1 MYTKITA
8 ACGSRCN
15 GKAHYL
21 KTFGPSLSFP
31 FPRWTSKSSLELH
44 PLVCS
49 GLLTPDISIKSG
61 DIAPKRRVGTDADGM
76 SANLCLNSDHSW
88 QHHSFFKSL
97 AINVAWN
104 CNVISP
110 NGTSVWKS
118 ATVKVDT
125 DILSGN
131 DWQASW
137 HIVASAFQHKRSAE
151 GIFPSSRHR
160 LHPQWNT
167 PFCFDVRWWWYYL
180 CRVVFSKKEFGL
192 CNIRQTEMTLR
203 RSKAGWVK
211 SQGFESVVEC
221 IKI

>member
-1 MYTKITA
+1 MYTKTTA

-21 KTFGPSLSFP
+21 KTSGPSLSFP
-31 FPRWTSKSSLELH
+31 FPRWTSKSSLKLH

-61 DIAPKRRVGTDADGM
+61 DIAPKRRVWTDADGM

-137 HIVASAFQHKRSAE
+137 HIVASAFQHNRSAE
-151 GIFPSSRHR
+151 GIFSSPRHR
-160 LHPQWNT
+160 LHPRWNT
-167 PFCFDVRWWWYYL
+167 VSMSGDDDITCAG
-180 CRVVFSKKEFGL
+180 VFSVKRNSDCATSDRLKWQWQDPRPGGSRVKAL
-192 CNIRQTEMTLR
+192 S
-203 RSKAGWVK
+203 RSLNV
-211 SQGFESVVEC
+211 
-221 IKI
+221 